1 VPELGGSGVTAAV
14 LGAYIVLCPAS
25 RVLTWIFP
33 ATKMRIGLVSGTV
46 STDMNNQY

>member
-33 ATKMRIGLVSGTV
+33 S
-46 STDMNNQY
+46 S